1 MDRRRKVNLICAIMN
16 LISAILFIIG
26 VIILLVCKGFNNF
39 TDITIIALG
48 SMFGSIAFM
57 YFKMSK
63 KEKDENKK
71 E

>member
-26 VIILLVCKGFNNF
+26 GITLLVCKGFNNF

-48 SMFGSIAFM
+48 IMFGSIAFM
-57 YFKMSK
+57 YFQMSK
-63 KEKDENKK
+63 KEKDDNKK